1 MQLDRFMDGMLR
13 DAEDFAAKASS
24 SADAESPKQS
34 LRVQLHGEGR
44 ILERDI
50 DAKYFFLFH
59 LNLVL
64 RRRLYFVV
72 SQCLHLF

>member
-1 MQLDRFMDGMLR
+1 MGTFLSQQSSRAFGDEELNVQLDRFMDGMLR

-50 DAKYFFLFH
+50 DAKYF
-59 LNLVL
+59 
-64 RRRLYFVV
+64 
-72 SQCLHLF
+72 SCSI

>member
-1 MQLDRFMDGMLR
+1 VGTFLSQQSSRAFGDEELNVQLDRFMDGMLR

-50 DAKYFFLFH
+50 DAKYF
-59 LNLVL
+59 
-64 RRRLYFVV
+64 
-72 SQCLHLF
+72 SCSI